1 MLTDPDLLDRT
12 LHAVVEQDLLLAPRR
27 ISGLGQGKAGV
38 IGELQIRD
46 HRVEVKLVLPPHFP
60 LAFPLLYL
68 QPWDSLGFIPH
79 ITPDS
84 GYICYVAS
92 EGLLLDRRDPVAIV
106 AEAIRRTTV
115 LLADGAS
122 GANRFDFVDEFE
134 SYWSRLPGGVLI
146 RSLLDPGTDVRKV
159 VCMSPAKGTAW
170 LVGSPEDRAAFLN
183 GLTSGGDKLT
193 IQNAIYLP
201 LASGSFVL
209 PPRSD
214 RPMWSAAEAREALLP
229 NLSAENLVRL
239 RALTRKR
246 SKSREYVFVA
256 IPRPS
261 SGSVVF
267 GMRFDGCG
275 ELHPLVEGATAE
287 RVTPLQLIRL
297 EKSYIVPRGGG
308 EAGLSGKRVLI
319 AGCGSVGGYLAFE
332 LVRAGVLDLTTL
344 DPDTLSVENTFRHV
358 LGWKHLAKNK
368 AEALK
373 TEVEVTFP
381 YVRVRAIA
389 TSLEQA
395 LREATLDLS
404 AFDLVIC
411 ALGNPT
417 VELAFDE
424 YLHRRPGQ
432 QRPAI
437 YAWLEPFGI
446 GGHAV
451 ATGNRPSGGCFA
463 CLYISPIA
471 GNDEL
476 NNRAAFAVPDP
487 GRPFARD
494 LSGCGSLHTPYG
506 SLDAMRTA
514 ALAAGLAVDILSGRE
529 QGNPLRSWK
538 GNPMA
543 YQAAGYEVSPRFA
556 MSEEQLHDS
565 RYSHQ
570 TARCPV
576 CGAGA
581 HGKLGTLA

>member
-12 LHAVVEQDLLLAPRR
+12 LHAVMEQGLLLAARR
-27 ISGLGQGKAGV
+27 IGGPGQGEAGV
-38 IGELQIRD
+38 IGELQIGE
-46 HRVEVKLVLPPHFP
+46 HRVVVKLVLPPYFP
-60 LAFPLLYL
+60 LAFPVLYL
-68 QPWDSLGFIPH
+68 QPWDSLGFVPH
-79 ITPDS
+79 VTPYS
-84 GYICYVAS
+84 GYVCYVAS

-106 AEAIRRTTV
+106 AEAIRRTAV

-134 SYWSRLPGGVLI
+134 SYWSRLPGGVSIL
-146 RSLLDPGTDVRKV
+146 SLLDPGTEVRKV
-159 VCMSPAKGTAW
+159 VRMSPAKGMAW
-170 LVGSPEDRAAFLN
+170 LVGSPEDRVAFSN
-183 GLTSGGDKLT
+183 GRTSSADKLT
-193 IQNAIYLP
+193 IQNAVYLP
-201 LASGSFVL
+201 LAPGSLVL

-229 NLSAENLVRL
+229 NLSTENLALL

-246 SKSREYVFVA
+246 SKSQEDVFVA
-256 IPRPS
+256 VPRPS

-287 RVTPLQLIRL
+287 RVTPLQLARL

-308 EAGLSGKRVLI
+308 EVGLSGKRVLI
-319 AGCGSVGGYLAFE
+319 VGCGSVGGYLAFE

-344 DPDTLSVENTFRHV
+344 DPDTLSMENTFRHV
-358 LGWKHLAKNK
+358 LGWKHLGKNK

-373 TEVEVTFP
+373 TEIEETFP
-381 YVRVRAIA
+381 YVRVRAFA
-389 TSLEQA
+389 TRLEQA
-395 LREATLDLS
+395 LREETLDLPS
-404 AFDLVIC
+404 FDLAIC

-424 YLHRRPGQ
+424 HLHRQPGQ
-432 QRPAI
+432 QRPAV
-437 YAWLEPFGI
+437 YTWLEPFGI

-451 ATGNRPSGGCFA
+451 STGNGSRGGCFA
-463 CLYISPIA
+463 CLYTSPIA
-471 GNDEL
+471 GKDEL
-476 NNRAAFAVPDP
+476 NNRAAFAVPNP

-538 GNPMA
+538 GNPTA
-543 YQAAGYEVSPRFA
+543 YQAAGFEVSPRFT

-581 HGKLGTLA
+581 HGKTGPLA